1 MPLSF
6 SAIPAIAAPPGTLR
20 DRSSLLF
27 PGDSRRAGKR
37 WQGWRFVQRLDAP
50 GCVSPR
56 TATGRAHTVARR
68 HGMKPF
74 RSPGE
79 IGASYFLRFC
89 LREALASLRRFFFF
103 CPDRRWLD
111 GASAGRADR

>member
-1 MPLSF
+1 
-6 SAIPAIAAPPGTLR
+6 
-20 DRSSLLF
+20 
-27 PGDSRRAGKR
+27 
-37 WQGWRFVQRLDAP
+37 
-50 GCVSPR
+50 
-56 TATGRAHTVARR
+56 
-68 HGMKPF
+68 MKPF